1 MKKSDF
7 LYSWGKILRGRIP
20 LLSIEI
26 TRECPLHCP
35 GCYAYGDSHLGGET
49 TLRDVS
55 DFRGDEL
62 VSGIIGLVER
72 HDPLQ
77 VSLVGGEPLMRHREL
92 SSVLPVLSARGVFTM
107 VVTSAVIPIP
117 SEWMALPRVTVA
129 VSVDGLSKDH
139 DERRKPATYERIL
152 RNIEGCNVYI
162 HWTVVRKHL
171 EEPGY
176 LEEYARFWSARPE
189 VRHIWVSV
197 YTPQKGEE
205 SAEILTPDQ
214 RRSLTEQLPALA
226 RKYPK
231 LLVPDGMARA
241 FVEPPANPAECIFS
255 RMSVNYTADLRSRV
269 EPCIFGGEPD
279 CAQCGCSIS
288 AALHWVGNSSVAGPL
303 RVKHLVRAS
312 MGVGGFVN
320 RFAPARRQGIR
331 WGDGT
336 ETASPSELVQLR

>member
-1 MKKSDF
+1 
-7 LYSWGKILRGRIP
+7 
-20 LLSIEI
+20 
-26 TRECPLHCP
+26 
-35 GCYAYGDSHLGGET
+35 
-49 TLRDVS
+49 
-55 DFRGDEL
+55 
-62 VSGIIGLVER
+62 
-72 HDPLQ
+72 
-77 VSLVGGEPLMRHREL
+77 
-92 SSVLPVLSARGVFTM
+92 
-107 VVTSAVIPIP
+107 
-117 SEWMALPRVTVA
+117 MALPRVTVA
-129 VSVDGLSKDH
+129 VSVDGLAKDH

-152 RNIEGCNVYI
+152 RNIEGRDVYI

-189 VRHIWVSV
+189 VRRIWVSV
-197 YTPQKGEE
+197 YTPQRGEE
-205 SAEILTPDQ
+205 SAEILTPEH
-214 RRSLTEQLPALA
+214 RRSLTGQLPVLR

-231 LLVPDGMARA
+231 LLVPDGMTQA
-241 FVEPPANPAECIFS
+241 FAEPPKSPKECIFS

-279 CAQCGCSIS
+279 CTQCGCSIS
-288 AALHWVGNSSVAGPL
+288 AALHWIGNSPVAGPL

-312 MGVGGFVN
+312 MGVGSFVN